1 MKSVLNQKF
10 TVTIELAD
18 VDLSQVTPPYNPFIF
33 VNGRSREVHLV
44 NYAPTD
50 KADKSFFNTSDD
62 MSNIDEGIYYITR
75 YGEEV
80 DIMPF
85 AINLPILDFSI
96 PTEGVKI
103 YDTYPDFIGWVKSNF
118 SVAKSGFISIS
129 LISVAKRSKVDKRTI
144 ISANLSSL
152 TPFCPRVP

>member
-10 TVTIELAD
+10 TVTTELAD

-50 KADKSFFNTSDD
+50 KADESFFNTSDD
-62 MSNIDEGIYYITR
+62 MSNINEGIYYITR

-85 AINLPILDFSI
+85 AINLPTLDFEV
-96 PTEGVKI
+96 PTESVKI
-103 YDTYPDFIGWVKSNF
+103 NDTYPGFIDWVKSKGTTN
-118 SVAKSGFISIS
+118 KDWY
-129 LISVAKRSKVDKRTI
+129 KKKK
-144 ISANLSSL
+144 
-152 TPFCPRVP
+152 